1 VGRRG
6 ELARLRTL
14 LDQAIGGSPAVVLLG
29 GEAGVGKSRLVREL
43 SSAAGVLG
51 VRVLSGGCVE
61 LGGEGMALV
70 PLVDMLRSL
79 ARSTP
84 ADEFD
89 RLLGPARRELA
100 RLLPELDPTVTAAPA
115 ADGSANQ
122 LLEHVF
128 GLITRLAAR
137 QPLLLVIEDLH
148 WADRSTRDLV
158 VFLVQTLR
166 ELGVLLVLTYRS
178 DELHRRHPL
187 RRW

>member
-1 VGRRG
+1 VVSRDVVSPVLVGRRG

-14 LDQAIGGSPAVVLLG
+14 LDQAVGGSPAVVLLG

-61 LGGEGMALV
+61 LGGEGMALA

-79 ARSTP
+79 ARSAP
-84 ADEFD
+84 ADELD

-115 ADGSANQ
+115 ADGSA
-122 LLEHVF
+122 
-128 GLITRLAAR
+128 TSC
-137 QPLLLVIEDLH
+137 
-148 WADRSTRDLV
+148 WSTC
-158 VFLVQTLR
+158 
-166 ELGVLLVLTYRS
+166 S
-178 DELHRRHPL
+178 A
-187 RRW
+187 